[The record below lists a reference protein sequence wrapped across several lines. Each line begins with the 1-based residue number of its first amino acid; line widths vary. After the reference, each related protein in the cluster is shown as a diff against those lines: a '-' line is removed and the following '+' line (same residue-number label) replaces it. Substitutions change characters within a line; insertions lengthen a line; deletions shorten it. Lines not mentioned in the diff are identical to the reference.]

1 MDVLTAIET
10 RREITS
16 FKAEPIPADVLARLE
31 RALYLA
37 PAGNNL
43 PSREFIVVTERGMLD
58 QLAETTPYMKW
69 LKQAKAGVTIIANP
83 AESKYWLQDA
93 SIAGAFLWLAAVAEG
108 LGAAWGAVIHT
119 EDAAES
125 ARREAN
131 VRNLLQVPEH
141 YRAVA
146 VIGLG
151 YPAVEPPAK
160 DMYPPERVLH
170 RDTFRA

>member
-1 MDVLTAIET
+1 MDVKAAIEA

-16 FKAEPIPADVLARLE
+16 FKAEPIPAEVLERLA

-58 QLAETTPYMKW
+58 QLAQTTPYMKW
-69 LKQAKAGVTIIANP
+69 LLKAQAAVAIVANP

-93 SIAGAFLWLAAVAEG
+93 SIAGAFLWLAAVEEG

-119 EDAAES
+119 EDAEES
-125 ARREAN
+125 ARRESR
-131 VRNLLQVPEH
+131 VRDLLGVPEH

-151 YPAVEPPAK
+151 YPAVNPPPK

-170 RDTFRA
+170 RGSFRR